1 MIVNGL
7 EMKNLQQKCVNLFCI
22 FISIIWRENNCCC
35 L

>member
-22 FISIIWRENNCCC
+22 FISII
-35 L
+35 